1 MENSTLPITKAGMEQ
16 LVRDMTLLVA
26 HYRAVVPEELQ
37 HGMMVSINTKRGMD
51 AYFAENGEEGR
62 EWPDE
67 IRVDGRLDAGGG
79 EFINLPTVIFDGD
92 GKVNR
97 RFDMEVEINENRWS

>member
-1 MENSTLPITKAGMEQ
+1 MENSILPITKAGMEQ

-62 EWPDE
+62 EWPNA
-67 IRVDGRLDAGGG
+67 IHVDGRVSVGGDD
-79 EFINLPTVIFDGD
+79 FISLPTVVFDHD
-92 GKVNR
+92 GKVLR
-97 RFDMEVEINENRWS
+97 RFDMEVEFNDNRWS

>member
-37 HGMMVSINTKRGMD
+37 HGMSVSINTKRGMD
-51 AYFAENGEEGR
+51 AYFAANGEPEH
-62 EWPDE
+62 EWPDV
-67 IRVDGRLDAGGG
+67 IHVDGRLDIDGDY
-79 EFINLPTVIFDGD
+79 INLPTVILDGD
-92 GKVNR
+92 GKINR
-97 RFDMEVEINENRWS
+97 RFDMEVEINDNRWS

>member
-26 HYRAVVPEELQ
+26 HYRAIVPEELQ

-51 AYFAENGEEGR
+51 AYFAENGEQR
-62 EWPDE
+62 EWPNA
-67 IRVDGRLDAGGG
+67 IHVDGRLDIDGDY
-79 EFINLPTVIFDGD
+79 INLPTVIFDGD
-92 GKVNR
+92 GKVLR
-97 RFDMEVEINENRWS
+97 RFDMEVNINDNRWS

>member
-51 AYFAENGEEGR
+51 AYFAENGEPEH
-62 EWPDE
+62 EWPDV
-67 IRVDGRLDAGGG
+67 IHVDGRLDIDGDY
-79 EFINLPTVIFDGD
+79 INLPTVILDGD
-92 GKVNR
+92 GKVLR
-97 RFDMEVEINENRWS
+97 RFDMEVNINDNRWS

>member
-51 AYFAENGEEGR
+51 AYFAENGEQR
-62 EWPDE
+62 EWPNE
-67 IRVDGRLDAGGG
+67 FHVDGRIQIGGD
-79 EFINLPTVIFDGD
+79 EFISLPMVAFDSD
-92 GKVNR
+92 GKVLR
-97 RFDMEVEINENRWS
+97 RFDMEVNINDNRWS

>member
-16 LVRDMTLLVA
+16 LVRGMKLLVTC
-26 HYRAVVPEELQ
+26 YQAVVPEELQ

-51 AYFAENGEEGR
+51 AYFAANGEPEH
-62 EWPDE
+62 EWPDV
-67 IRVDGRLDAGGG
+67 IHVDGRLDIDGDY
-79 EFINLPTVIFDGD
+79 INLPTVILDGD

-97 RFDMEVEINENRWS
+97 RFDMEVEINDNRWS